1 MIIALIPAR
10 YESSRLPGKPL
21 LKFGNKTMIQMVY
34 ERTTKS
40 VYIDKTYVVTDDER
54 IKQNIESIG
63 GNVIMVRDECL
74 NGTERIC
81 IAIKNNKN
89 LFDDVNTIVN
99 VQGDEPFISPNHIDI
114 TISNLNS
121 NVVCSTL
128 HYKINDPTDLDNRS
142 IGKLILN
149 NKKNIIYC
157 SRNCI
162 PFNKSG
168 IPDLDRTNYYGH
180 IGIFVFNKEYL
191 LNYYCKENTPLQL
204 EEDIEWL
211 KIIEQGFSIK
221 STLVKDYERGVN
233 LPEDYKYLLEKYQY
247 IGNNNYS
254 HI

>member
-1 MIIALIPAR
+1 M
-10 YESSRLPGKPL
+10 
-21 LKFGNKTMIQMVY
+21 
-34 ERTTKS
+34 
-40 VYIDKTYVVTDDER
+40 
-54 IKQNIESIG
+54 
-63 GNVIMVRDECL
+63 
-74 NGTERIC
+74 
-81 IAIKNNKN
+81 
-89 LFDDVNTIVN
+89 
-99 VQGDEPFISPNHIDI
+99 
-114 TISNLNS
+114 
-121 NVVCSTL
+121 